1 MSEPDG
7 APFNYGGQAVI
18 EGVMMR
24 GRQAMAVAVRHP
36 SGEIVVHGEPLQRGF
51 YGSPWAK
58 RPFIR
63 GALLLWDTL
72 VLGTRAL
79 VYSASVALDEE
90 DEEEDKGGAAPAGAT
105 ETAAPRGEA
114 QSAAAAQSEAAAQE
128 AFGGKMLWGMMA
140 LSLGLGIGIFFVTP
154 LLLTR
159 LVDPYLPSD
168 LLSVL
173 VEGSIRIALFFG
185 YVWLIGHLPDIR
197 RVFAYHGAEHKAIN
211 AYEAGAPLEPGPVAR
226 YGVAHPR
233 CGTSFL
239 LVVVVLSIFVFGLL
253 GRPSLPV
260 RIASRIALVPVV
272 AAVAY
277 EVIRFS
283 ARRTGNPAVRLVL
296 APGMALQRMTT
307 REPDRGQVEV
317 AIAALRRVMEMDGR
331 DSTPSGVARWRSL
344 DPGGGPG

>member
-1 MSEPDG
+1 VSE
-7 APFNYGGQAVI
+7 AFHYGGQAVI

-36 SGEIVVHGEPLQRGF
+36 SGEVVVHGEPLNRGL
-51 YGSPWAK
+51 YRSPWAR

-79 VYSASVALDEE
+79 VYSASVAMSDEE
-90 DEEEDKGGAAPAGAT
+90 SEAEAAAAAGGGAAAQPAPR
-105 ETAAPRGEA
+105 TAAE
-114 QSAAAAQSEAAAQE
+114 QSAAAAEE

-140 LSLGLGIGIFFVTP
+140 VSLALGVGIFFISP

-159 LVDPYLPSD
+159 LLDPYLPSA

-173 VEGSIRIALFFG
+173 VEGAIRIALFFG
-185 YVWLIGHLPDIR
+185 YVWLIGRLPDVR

-211 AYEAGAPLEPGPVAR
+211 ALEAGEALAPAGVGR
-226 YGVAHPR
+226 YSVAHPR

-253 GRPSLPV
+253 GRPSLPL
-260 RIASRIALVPVV
+260 RIVSRVALVPVV

-277 EVIRFS
+277 EVIRFA
-283 ARRTGNPAVRLVL
+283 ARRPRNPVVRLVM
-296 APGMALQRMTT
+296 APGMALQKLTT
-307 REPDRGQVEV
+307 REPDASQVEV
-317 AIAALRRVMEMDGR
+317 AIAALKRVLEMDGP
-331 DSTPSGVARWRSL
+331 TVAVPVAPAAPARAA
-344 DPGGGPG
+344 PA